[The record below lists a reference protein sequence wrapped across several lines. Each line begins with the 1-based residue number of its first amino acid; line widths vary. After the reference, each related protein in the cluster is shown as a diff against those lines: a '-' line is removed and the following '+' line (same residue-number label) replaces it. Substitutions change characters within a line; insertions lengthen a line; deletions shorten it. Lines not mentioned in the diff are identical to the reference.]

1 MNYSVVFAVIV
12 LLKLSSAAP
21 QQQQSSAEG
30 EHKSE
35 AMTAAAVNSGISV
48 ATGFISIFQTML
60 NNFWTTLP
68 TIVNMFASPTG
79 AGVPVAPGAAGAPGG
94 MAGNNLPNPLNL
106 ANGQYGG
113 PIRQMQSKAGQTS
126 NELIEIVDD
135 NVESFANNV
144 RVWEIRGAT
153 TRA

>member
-1 MNYSVVFAVIV
+1 MKYSVVFALIV

-21 QQQQSSAEG
+21 QQQQLQPQTNG

-48 ATGFISIFQTML
+48 ATGFITIFQTML

-68 TIVNMFASPTG
+68 TIVNMFASPAGAVPAVPG
-79 AGVPVAPGAAGAPGG
+79 AGGAGG
-94 MAGNNLPNPLNL
+94 GNNLPNPLN
-106 ANGQYGG
+106 AVNGQFGG
-113 PIRQMQSKAGQTS
+113 PIRQVQATADQM
-126 NELIEIVDD
+126 NDELVEIIDD
-135 NVESFANNV
+135 NIESLANNV

-153 TRA
+153 TRG